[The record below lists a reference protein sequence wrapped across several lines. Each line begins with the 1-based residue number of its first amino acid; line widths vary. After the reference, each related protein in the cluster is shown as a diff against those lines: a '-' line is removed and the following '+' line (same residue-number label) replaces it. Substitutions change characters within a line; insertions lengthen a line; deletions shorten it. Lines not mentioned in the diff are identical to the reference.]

1 MSFQSLGHFSLR
13 RALATSLLV
22 HVLLLWPAA
31 PERPEIG
38 TPHPLL
44 ATLRAEATATK
55 TRPTQGANEGRRGA
69 RARVPAAGKTNLP
82 SSTATEATRSPG
94 ATRSEGPDTE
104 ELRGY
109 RLSLA
114 RAASAFKHYPQ
125 QAVESGW
132 QGTVEIRVE
141 VAAAGAAEE
150 HLLTSS
156 GLALA
161 DQAAEEMIRSALPAT
176 PLPESLQ
183 GRAFSLTLPIVF
195 ELAE

>member
-1 MSFQSLGHFSLR
+1 MSFQSPGHFSLR
-13 RALATSLLV
+13 RALATSLLA
-22 HVLLLWPAA
+22 HGLLLWPAA
-31 PERPEIG
+31 PEHPEIRA
-38 TPHPLL
+38 PHPLL

-55 TRPTQGANEGRRGA
+55 TRSAPGAGAGRA
-69 RARVPAAGKTNLP
+69 VVRALAAGKAI
-82 SSTATEATRSPG
+82 SGGSTAAEATRSPASG
-94 ATRSEGPDTE
+94 RMEGPDAE

-114 RAASAFKHYPQ
+114 RAAATFKHYPQ

-132 QGTVEIRVE
+132 QGSVEIRVDI
-141 VAAAGAAEE
+141 AAAGGAEE

-161 DQAAEEMIRSALPAT
+161 DQAAEEMIRRALPTT

-183 GRAFSLTLPIVF
+183 GRAFSLILPIVF